1 MNVLSREE
9 QVQVLH
15 MLVEGS
21 SLRSVVRLTGIHR
34 TTIMKLML
42 KAGDALKAFL
52 NAKMVNLELT
62 HLECDEIW
70 TFVRKKQAR
79 LKDAERDS
87 TTIGDMYL
95 YIALD
100 QRTKLIPSYTI
111 GKRNREKTEE
121 FMLDLATRIVTPPV
135 VHPTNRP
142 KISTD
147 GWAAYPGAVDLAFAN
162 TVRHGVL
169 VKDYAESAQPGRYGP
184 PVLVGESRRTLSA
197 GLNLNEICT
206 SHVERHNLS
215 IRTFMR
221 RFTRLALGFS
231 KKLDNLAAATALYV
245 AHYNFCRRH
254 ETLRMPPAMVAKIA
268 GHPWTMEELL
278 TEAGVI

>member
-21 SLRSVVRLTGIHR
+21 SLRSVTRLTGIHR

-42 KAGDALKAFL
+42 KAGEALKAFL

-70 TFVRKKQAR
+70 TFVQKKQAR

-111 GKRNREKTEE
+111 GKRNRE
-121 FMLDLATRIVTPPV
+121 I
-135 VHPTNRP
+135 
-142 KISTD
+142 
-147 GWAAYPGAVDLAFAN
+147 
-162 TVRHGVL
+162 
-169 VKDYAESAQPGRYGP
+169 GR
-184 PVLVGESRRTLSA
+184 A
-197 GLNLNEICT
+197 
-206 SHVERHNLS
+206 HV
-215 IRTFMR
+215 
-221 RFTRLALGFS
+221 
-231 KKLDNLAAATALYV
+231 
-245 AHYNFCRRH
+245 
-254 ETLRMPPAMVAKIA
+254 
-268 GHPWTMEELL
+268 
-278 TEAGVI
+278 